1 MANLVK
7 GPFDLKW
14 GSNTLVD
21 VSEIALDFNQDS
33 NDYATVDNRNY
44 TVDSAITASVSL
56 TFLASDVPALA
67 AVLPQY
73 HVPNGGQ
80 MSSGETVTD
89 TDGAIDVVAASC
101 DSDPVYNDL
110 DVISCG
116 VNGQV
121 FRLKNTRTKID
132 SMEFADNAVRTVT
145 VLFVGEPDAG
155 VANIQFFREGGI
167 SVVS

>member
-1 MANLVK
+1 MALVK

-21 VSEIALDFNQDS
+21 VSEISLEYDQDS
-33 NDYATVDNRNY
+33 NDYTTVDNRSY
-44 TVDSAITASVSL
+44 TIDGAINSSVSL
-56 TFLASDVPALA
+56 TFLASDVAALA

-73 HVPNGGQ
+73 HVAPGGTL
-80 MSSGETVTD
+80 SSGETVSGE
-89 TDGAIDVVAASC
+89 DGAIDVVAASC

-116 VNGQV
+116 LNGQV
-121 FRLKNTRTKID
+121 FRLKNARTKIE

-145 VLFVGEPDAG
+145 VSFIGEPDAG
-155 VANIQFFREGGI
+155 VANIQFFRENDI
-167 SVVS
+167 TTVS